1 MLSSVAGEEPWFWLW
16 GSPAHLWVFATD
28 GTYHSSADY
37 KPICKIGFSP
47 AEAQILKLRMI
58 SAKDSQK
65 EGQP

>member
-1 MLSSVAGEEPWFWLW
+1 MVLAVGVPSTSMGMLAID
-16 GSPAHLWVFATD
+16 GSH
-28 GTYHSSADY
+28 HSSADY
-37 KPICKIGFSP
+37 KPVCKMGFSP